1 MKSAK
6 NYSPYNAYS
15 AKIVTIRP
23 HDFEHCNRISSQSQK
38 ENPKTVLACLQW
50 TQIECFKQTNKG
62 QHSSDTVPVSSAQ
75 KQV

>member
-1 MKSAK
+1 M
-6 NYSPYNAYS
+6 P
-15 AKIVTIRP
+15 IVLKLWQFGHTISNIVIEYLHR
-23 HDFEHCNRISSQSQK
+23 RQK